1 MTSPSRSHLLT
12 FRRDV
17 EALLKALKPTIEDD
31 FRSHEEATLPSIAI
45 TIGAELTPDG
55 IAWNYQTGDNSYTG
69 GAYGFRDWGIVDLHR
84 RDSCKRLAG
93 DIVEQFLGLWAN

>member
-1 MTSPSRSHLLT
+1 MATPSRSHLAS

-31 FRSHEEATLPSIAI
+31 CRSHEEANLPSLAV

-55 IAWNYQTGDNSYTG
+55 IAWNHQTGDNSSTG
-69 GAYGFRDWGIVDLHR
+69 GAYGFPHWGIVDLHR
-84 RDSCKRLAG
+84 RDNCKRLAS
-93 DIVEQFLGLWAN
+93 DVVDQFLGLWAN

>member
-31 FRSHEEATLPSIAI
+31 FRSHEDANLPSLAV

-55 IAWNYQTGDNSYTG
+55 ISWNYQTGDNSYAG
-69 GAYGFRDWGIVDLHR
+69 GAYGFPYWGIADLHR
-84 RDSCKRLAG
+84 RDSCKRLAN
-93 DIVEQFLGLWAN
+93 DIVDQFLGLWAN